1 MTNEIITMVTN
12 HVYSQI
18 LMRQD
23 DANAFS
29 EWLKAGNFDEEADTA
44 EIRCR
49 KGESFSFSNFAM
61 EAWNKFN
68 S

>member
-1 MTNEIITMVTN
+1 MVVN

-23 DANAFS
+23 DANAFG
-29 EWLKAGNFDEEADTA
+29 EWLKAGNFDEEAEIA
-44 EIRCR
+44 EVKCR
-49 KGESFSFSNFAM
+49 KGESFSFSSFAM